1 MAGLLKWLEKA
12 DAGLARLS
20 VLAMAVLVF
29 VWVMMAGT
37 ALLGFQSGWWP
48 LVGGLVVVVFLT
60 LFEVLLHDPQALLG
74 LPWVRLVLGLAGLL
88 RSALAILA
96 IVGLTRQVDQAIHRL
111 DPLTAGD
118 RWTLVWDYL
127 LRIVGG

>member
-1 MAGLLKWLEKA
+1 MSGLLHWLEKA

-37 ALLGFQSGWWP
+37 ALLGFRSGWWP
-48 LVGGLVVVVFLT
+48 LLGGLAVVVFLA

-74 LPWVRLVLGLAGLL
+74 LPWVRLALGLAGLL

-111 DPLTAGD
+111 DPLSAGD
-118 RWTLVWDYL
+118 RWALVWDYL